1 MISNLLPRVS
11 LMAGSSFTKIV
22 YILTSPQPH
31 SPLEQFLTA
40 VREAVLRRSS
50 QITELQALM
59 LSIVCSVDKTSS
71 GQHALVIPKED
82 KSASHLQP
90 RLDLLLSMVSLGH
103 SSGGFLTNLEFHST
117 SVCSWWKVLAAI
129 NPNGKGNSCMNGQ
142 YSLMQSGWGF
152 PTWRKGLWWWSER
165 MGSRKAEGKR
175 AVCQVSESTHRYM
188 LYYICSIIL

>member
-1 MISNLLPRVS
+1 
-11 LMAGSSFTKIV
+11 MAGTPLAKII
-22 YILTSPQPH
+22 YILTSTPN
-31 SPLEQFLTA
+31 SLEQILTA
-40 VREAVLRRSS
+40 VWEAVSQAIVLGKSS
-50 QITELQALM
+50 QITELSALM
-59 LSIVCSVDKTSS
+59 LSIVCSVSLVSQESSS
-71 GQHALVIPKED
+71 GQPALVIPKED

-165 MGSRKAEGKR
+165 MGSRKAERER